1 MVWYDCEYYQ
11 LERYTMSNK
20 PAFIAYQVE
29 DAGQGEDTTKGHWL
43 EIGAAWP
50 HKDGKGYSINLRA
63 LPVDGRIV
71 LREHLEREQPEA

>member
-1 MVWYDCEYYQ
+1 MD
-11 LERYTMSNK
+11 NK

-29 DAGQGEDTTKGHWL
+29 DSDQSEDRSKGHWTDV
-43 EIGAAWP
+43 GAAWP

-71 LREHLEREQPEA
+71 LREPVEREEPEE